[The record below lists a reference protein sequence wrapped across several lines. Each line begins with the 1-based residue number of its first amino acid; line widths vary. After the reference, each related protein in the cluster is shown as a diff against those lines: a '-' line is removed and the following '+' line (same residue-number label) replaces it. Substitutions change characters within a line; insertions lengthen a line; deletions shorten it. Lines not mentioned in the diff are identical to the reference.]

1 MFSMHNYGHEQIRRN
16 NLKRIIDE
24 QYQSNQAAFA
34 RAIEIK
40 PTQISN
46 MLNGKAPIGNS
57 MAQRIENLVGRERGA
72 LDLPPEKIFTAY
84 IYVEIPIPLAG
95 SLLETLHEYES
106 VKEAAVV
113 YGNDW
118 QVFVK
123 LQATEKRIQEIIMQ
137 VISPLKGVR
146 GTHTS
151 IVMSGHHWQKEQ
163 AAQALEIMPAENPS
177 KLSVNGDDDEEGLT
191 VDEYRSRLTQK
202 KLENPLYTSHLNN
215 MIDNWQEMGKQLEQA
230 FAGQVSITQQ
240 DQLLLY
246 PLSLLEKAQSSLYA
260 SVVWQQRT
268 AAERGS
274 EQKCFEKQKNII
286 NNKKTDT
293 YKIFVIPN
301 PAALD
306 NDLLMRMYQEM
317 QMGVKVSYLLEDEWK
332 FGETGTSEAFMIFDE
347 QQVWAYLPL
356 QNHQSLR
363 HAVLYTDPNWVKKY
377 LNLFKANQLV
387 AHTLSSEQIE
397 RAEKLCR

>member
-1 MFSMHNYGHEQIRRN
+1 VTCDAKFNIRRN

-24 QYQSNQAAFA
+24 HYQGNQAAFA
-34 RAIEIK
+34 RAIEVK
-40 PTQISN
+40 PTQMSN

-57 MAQRIENLVGRERGA
+57 MAQRIENLVGWERGA
-72 LDLPPEKIFTAY
+72 LDLPPEKFFTAY
-84 IYVEIPIPLAG
+84 IYIEIPIPLAG
-95 SLLETLHEYES
+95 SLLETLHEYEC
-106 VKEAAVV
+106 VKEAALV

-163 AAQALEIMPAENPS
+163 AAQALEIMPSVTPS
-177 KLSVNGDDDEEGLT
+177 KSSLNGDEEGLT
-191 VDEYRSRLTQK
+191 LYVDEYRARLTQK
-202 KLENPLYTSHLNN
+202 ELENPLYSSHLKN
-215 MIDNWQEMGKQLEQA
+215 MIDNWQEMGNQLEQA

-268 AAERGS
+268 AAERGR

-286 NNKKTDT
+286 NNQKTYT

-317 QMGVKVSYLLEDEWK
+317 QIGVKVSYLLEDEWK
-332 FGETGTSEAFMIFDE
+332 FGETGTSYPEAFMIFDE
-347 QQVWAYLPL
+347 QQVWAYQPL

-363 HAVLYTDPNWVKKY
+363 HAVLYSDPNMVKKY